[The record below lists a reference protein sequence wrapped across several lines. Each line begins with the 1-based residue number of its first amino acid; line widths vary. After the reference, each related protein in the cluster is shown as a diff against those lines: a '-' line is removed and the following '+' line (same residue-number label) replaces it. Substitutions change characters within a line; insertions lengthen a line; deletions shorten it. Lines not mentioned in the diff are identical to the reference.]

1 MLNVENVFSDKGAS
15 LERSGVFAITT
26 SVATN
31 TSKAMWYIV
40 AEDWAKQR

>member
-1 MLNVENVFSDKGAS
+1 MLNVENVFSDKRAS
-15 LERSGVFAITT
+15 LESGVFVITM

-31 TSKAMWYIV
+31 TSKAVWYTV